1 LKLPYFQ
8 YNPKKGI
15 EEPEGVMSES
25 LSLSA
30 LVDLE
35 RYPLGDD
42 AAFAPVVERCRAQLR
57 ESSFASLPGFLRS
70 GVAESM
76 TNEVLAAIPRAY
88 RREQSFSAYDEST
101 LKQYPPGH
109 VRHRKHESRQYVV
122 ATDVLSEAGRLRTL
136 YRNEILTQRIA
147 QMLNEA
153 ALFQLADP
161 VTACTSTVMYQGD
174 THGWHFDLNDF
185 VVSILLQ
192 APEAGGT
199 FDFAPNIRKDGEE
212 NYAAVAAALDGSSQE
227 VRSIR
232 VAAGT
237 LLLFC
242 GRRALHRVPPVR
254 GRVPRVIALFS
265 YDRNPGVRYGSEV
278 YIRVVGRAAAFEQ

>member
-1 LKLPYFQ
+1 
-8 YNPKKGI
+8 
-15 EEPEGVMSES
+15 MSD
-25 LSLSA
+25 LTSLSA

-42 AAFAPVVERCRAQLR
+42 LAFAPVAARCRDQLG
-57 ESSFASLPGFLRS
+57 ESSFASLPGFLRP
-70 GVAESM
+70 GVAEAM
-76 TNEVLAAIPRAY
+76 TTEVLDAMPRAY

-101 LKQYPPGH
+101 LAQYPTDH
-109 VRHRKHESRQYVV
+109 VRRRTHESRQFVV
-122 ATDVLSEAGRLRTL
+122 ATDVLPNAGRLRTL
-136 YRNEILTQRIA
+136 YRDETLTRRIA
-147 QMLNEA
+147 QLLNEP

-161 VTACTSTVMYQGD
+161 VMACTSTVLYEGD

-199 FDFAPNIRKDGEE
+199 FDFAPNIRADGEE
-212 NYAAVAAALDGSSQE
+212 NYPAVAAAIDGRSE
-227 VRSIR
+227 GVRSIK
-232 VAAGT
+232 VEAGT

-254 GRVPRVIALFS
+254 GKAPRVIALFS
-265 YDRNPGVRYGSEV
+265 YDRRPGVRYGSDV
-278 YIRVVGRAAAFEQ
+278 YSRVVGRRAPFE